1 MKTQVLDL
9 YHTTKE
15 TYHLKLLSGEAGLTN
30 SISWVYLAEDFQ
42 NMPFLKGGELVITTG
57 LFMQSGITLLEFICA
72 LVTRSCSGILINV
85 GQYIHEEDITDEIKE
100 FCQNSDFPLITMP
113 WKVHLVDIMQD
124 YCRTL
129 LLSTRNTDLVNA
141 AFLGAIYQSTL
152 HENTLLT
159 LNQQGFPTKGEYRIF
174 VIQNLQITTRITFSL
189 NHRKLKYHMFEH
201 DHLQIL
207 VVLTSQ
213 LQIPMNELMDILLF
227 CDSIALG
234 ISNSFSSLMDF
245 GLCYKRARFA
255 LAAASFWS
263 IPSVYFEELGIFQ
276 ILFSS
281 SDPEMLKAISNDS
294 LGLLEEFDA
303 AHDSDYLSTLRAFL
317 LSDCNLLETAG
328 SMHTHRNTIIYRLKK
343 IKEILNTELNDSKI
357 KFDLLMAFYIREY
370 FLIE

>member
-1 MKTQVLDL
+1 MRTQVLDL

-15 TYHLKLLSGEAGLTN
+15 KYSLKLLSGEAGLTN

-57 LFMQSGITLLEFICA
+57 LFMQSGITLSEFICA

-85 GQYIHEEDITDEIKE
+85 GQYIHEGDITEEIKE
-100 FCQNSDFPLITMP
+100 FCKNSDFPLIIMP
-113 WKVHLVDIMQD
+113 WKIHLVDIMQD

-129 LLSTRNTDLVNA
+129 LLSTRNTDLINA
-141 AFLGAIYQSTL
+141 AFLGAIYQSPL
-152 HENTLLT
+152 HESTLLT
-159 LNQQGFPTKGEYRIF
+159 LNQHGFPTKAEYRIF
-174 VIQNLQITTRITFSL
+174 VISNLQTTTRITFSL
-189 NHRKLKYHMFEH
+189 NHKQLKYHLFEH

-207 VVLTSQ
+207 IVLMSQ
-213 LQIPMNELMDILLF
+213 PNIPLNELLDILLF
-227 CDSIALG
+227 CDSITLG

-281 SDPEMLKAISNDS
+281 SDPEMLKGISQKS
-294 LGLLEEFDA
+294 LGVLEEFDA
-303 AHDSDYLSTLRAFL
+303 LHDSDYVDTLRTFL
-317 LSDCNLLETAG
+317 LSDCNLLETAS
-328 SMHTHRNTIIYRLKK
+328 SMHAHRNTIVYRLKK
-343 IKEILNTELNDSKI
+343 IKELLHTELNDSKI
-357 KFDLLMAFYIREY
+357 KFELLMAFYIREY